1 MRGFPHAAAWS
12 EGAAEIAPRGLGDPA
27 LLIPRIEALA

>member
-1 MRGFPHAAAWS
+1 MVELAQ
-12 EGAAEIAPRGLGDPA
+12 GAVARETTLRISGDPA